1 MFRYCRNMAL
11 TYSDVGVHI
20 FGEREFDAAE
30 FARRT
35 GNPRAAKV
43 LSELLIRGVVAR
55 KRRGR
60 YRFLRPSARPDLRS
74 SEWERMREI
83 VLGGPNPKTWDGPTA
98 VEAWTGGRYRV
109 SPTVYS
115 IIFHLAVPK
124 GAVPAWEDYLSRY
137 GVSLKARKRIGA
149 RVELR
154 EVSRVRAVALN
165 GEPVPPRADVVS
177 LIRAHPG
184 IYADAEALLI
194 DRPDS
199 A

>member
-1 MFRYCRNMAL
+1 MAL
-11 TYSDVGVHI
+11 TYSDVGAHI

-60 YRFLRPSARPDLRS
+60 YRFLRPSERPDMRS

-83 VLGGPNPKTWDGPTA
+83 LLGGPNPKTWDGPTA

-115 IIFHLAVPK
+115 TVFHVAVPE
-124 GAVPAWEDYLSRY
+124 GAVPAWGDYLSSY
-137 GVSLKARKRIGA
+137 GISLNARKRIGA

-154 EVSRVRAVALN
+154 EVPRVHAVVLN

-194 DRPDS
+194 D
-199 A
+199 

>member
-1 MFRYCRNMAL
+1 MAL
-11 TYSDVGVHI
+11 TYSDVGAHV
-20 FGEREFDAAE
+20 FGEREFDTAE

-35 GNPRAAKV
+35 GNPRAAKI

-60 YRFLRPSARPDLRS
+60 YRFLRPSERPDRP
-74 SEWERMREI
+74 SEWARMREI
-83 VLGGPNPKTWDGPTA
+83 VLGGPDPKAWDGPTA
-98 VEAWTGGRYRV
+98 VKAWTGGRYRV

-115 IIFHLAVPK
+115 TIFHVAVPR
-124 GAVPAWEDYLSRY
+124 GSVPAWEEYLSRY
-137 GVSLKARKRIGA
+137 GVSLNGRKRIGA

-154 EVSRVRAVALN
+154 EVPRVRSVVLH
-165 GEPVPPRADVVS
+165 GEPVPPRADVVAM
-177 LIRAHPG
+177 IRAHPG

-194 DRPDS
+194 DRSDR